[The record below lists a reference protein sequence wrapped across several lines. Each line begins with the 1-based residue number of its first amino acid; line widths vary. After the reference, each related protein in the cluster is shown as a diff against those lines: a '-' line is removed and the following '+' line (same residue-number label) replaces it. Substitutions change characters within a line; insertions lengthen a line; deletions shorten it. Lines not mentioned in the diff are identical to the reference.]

1 MMEGFVLRNVNILDE
16 SGGFIGPVD
25 VAVRQGQVETVGRS
39 LSVPDLG
46 SVDFSDLWLLPG
58 VFDCHGHVGLSSI
71 DMAELLQTPITY
83 WALEAAYNARRVLR
97 AGVTFV
103 RDAGGA
109 DAGIRDAIAGGIA
122 RGPRMQISTVLI
134 TQTGGHGDGFLR
146 GPGLDATSGYL
157 FPDYPGRPPYL
168 VDGPDAMRHAV
179 RSVLRAGAD
188 WVKLATTGGV
198 MSPTDEPEVAELT
211 PDEIGVAVFEARRK
225 GRHVMAHANGG
236 EGLDNAVRAG
246 VRSIEHGIFLTE
258 EQAAEMAAEG
268 CWLVPTLAIIHDV
281 ISWAEN
287 GRLGEVSTRK
297 ALALKPHLG
306 TAVAIAKAYEVKI
319 ALGTDFISRDQHGRN
334 LAEITY
340 LCQAGLALEEALL
353 VATRSSAELCGVG
366 QTHGRLA
373 PGFSF
378 DAVVLDEEPRDAA
391 IFLEPSVAQG
401 VFLGGEPC
409 LAHPRFEHELG
420 VVAPS
425 LLEND
430 LSELVPRRIP
440 DRN

>member
-1 MMEGFVLRNVNILDE
+1 
-16 SGGFIGPVD
+16 
-25 VAVRQGQVETVGRS
+25 
-39 LSVPDLG
+39 
-46 SVDFSDLWLLPG
+46 
-58 VFDCHGHVGLSSI
+58 
-71 DMAELLQTPITY
+71 
-83 WALEAAYNARRVLR
+83 
-97 AGVTFV
+97 
-103 RDAGGA
+103 
-109 DAGIRDAIAGGIA
+109 
-122 RGPRMQISTVLI
+122 MQISTVLI

-168 VDGPDAMRHAV
+168 VDGPDAMRRVV

-188 WVKLATTGGV
+188 WVKLAATGGV

-211 PDEIGVAVFEARRK
+211 PDEIGIAVYEARRK

-258 EQAAEMAAEG
+258 QQAAEMAAEG

-287 GRLGEVSTRK
+287 GQLGVASTRK

-306 TAVAIAKAYEVKI
+306 TAVAIAKAYGVKI

-334 LAEITY
+334 LAEIAY

-353 VATRSSAELCGVG
+353 TATRSSAELCGVAE
-366 QTHGRLA
+366 TRGRLA

-378 DAVVLDEEPRDAA
+378 DAVVLDEEPRDPA
-391 IFLEPSVAQG
+391 IFLEPSVVRG
-401 VFLGGEPC
+401 VFLDGEPC
-409 LAHPRFEHELG
+409 LAHPRFEFGHG
-420 VVAPS
+420 VAAEDLVD
-425 LLEND
+425 ND
-430 LSELVPRRIP
+430 LTELIPRPVPERM
-440 DRN
+440 